1 MMLWPGGVA
10 AEIEMRFTDANLRA
24 FKGKEQRYE
33 EVEDGATGLA
43 VRVSVRGVK
52 SFQYLYRFDGKARR
66 LTLGIYR
73 DIAIVDIA
81 GVSHDRRGLPY
92 LTLAD
97 ARVRLAEARRLR
109 DGGTDPATVAVMQ
122 HRAERKTKTVSELID
137 VYLAKYA
144 RPHKKTRSAA
154 EDERMLNKDVRPV
167 LGDRKLSSV
176 TRRDLIALL
185 DDVAARAPVTA
196 NRLQQIVRKMF
207 RWAVRQSLVEHSPAN
222 EIDPPGGREVPR
234 DRALSDDEIAE
245 VWRAAGK
252 LEAPYRQFVQML
264 MIVGQRRGEV
274 AGMRFDELTDDR
286 TLWTI
291 GRARMKGGLPHEVP
305 LSAMARAILQSLAE
319 PTDGRHK
326 GAYIFASRRR
336 EDQPIGAFQEI
347 KEALDRHILDAR
359 REALKQAGD
368 EPANVQ
374 PMTHWTIHDLR
385 RAMRSNLSKL
395 RLDPEICERVLAH
408 IPAGIRRTYD
418 VHQYRDEKRE
428 VLNAWAARLQRIIS
442 AKATIGGKVVH
453 LRPVAQ

>member
-1 MMLWPGGVA
+1 ML
-10 AEIEMRFTDANLRA
+10 RFTDAKLRA
-24 FKGKEQRYE
+24 LKAKAERYE

-52 SFQYLYRFDGKARR
+52 SFQYLYRFDSRPRR

-73 DIAIVDIA
+73 DITDAGIA
-81 GVSHDRRGLPY
+81 GARHDRRGLPY

-109 DGGTDPATVAVMQ
+109 DSGIDPATVAVME
-122 HRAERKTKTVSELID
+122 HRAERKTKTKTKTVSELID
-137 VYLAKYA
+137 VYLAKWA
-144 RPHKKTRSAA
+144 KAHKKASSAA

-196 NRLQQIVRKMF
+196 NRLQQMVRKMF
-207 RWAVRQSLVEHSPAN
+207 RWAVRQGIVEHSPAN

-264 MIVGQRRGEV
+264 MIAGQRRGEV
-274 AGMRFDELTDDR
+274 AGMTRDELSDDR

-305 LSAMARAILQSLAE
+305 LSAMARAVLQTLAE
-319 PTDGRHK
+319 PTARMPKATHV
-326 GAYIFASRRR
+326 FASRRR
-336 EDQPIGAFQEI
+336 KDRAIGGFQEI
-347 KEALDRHILDAR
+347 KETLDRHILHAR
-359 REALKQAGD
+359 REALQQAGGD
-368 EPANVQ
+368 PAEAQ
-374 PMTHWTIHDLR
+374 PMVHWTIHDLR
-385 RAMRSNLSKL
+385 RTMHSNLSKL

-418 VHQYRDEKRE
+418 VHQYREEKRE
-428 VLNAWAARLQRIIS
+428 VLNAWTARLQRIIS
-442 AKATIGGKVVH
+442 SKPAVGGKVVA
-453 LRPVAQ
+453 LRPAAS